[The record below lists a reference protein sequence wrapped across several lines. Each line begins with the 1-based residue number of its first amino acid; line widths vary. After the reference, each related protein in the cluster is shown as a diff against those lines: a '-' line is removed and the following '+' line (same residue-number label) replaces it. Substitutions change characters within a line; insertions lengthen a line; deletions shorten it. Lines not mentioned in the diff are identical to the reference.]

1 MLAGLT
7 HIASMSG
14 LKSWVG
20 NRNGISAPVQ
30 SATNGGSHTA
40 ITPVNRRQLAAAQAR
55 MPPPPTRL
63 ARQPLQVAVDRPE
76 APTNNSVAPSHRE
89 LEDRSR
95 VMAEQFDNQDH
106 FGGAFDTDVEGMDET
121 SILSETQVKD
131 SQVDDQG
138 AARTTHTWGTG
149 QLDKDWNHAI
159 NQVGDDQRDAPMGNY
174 EDENAEGTEDGEAS
188 GLEGEEDMSN
198 DEALA
203 PEDDATVVSMNLARE
218 LQEMKADSS
227 WRPLVERPKERA
239 SIFNQQNQ
247 AIPKPAV
254 RHFPERNTQGRGRAR
269 NGVHNTHN
277 AYSDI
282 TSGDSDLDDEND
294 EATRKKGQGP
304 TDLQN
309 GPYKSRKRPDS
320 QPKVVRVPQVK
331 QPHQMRPPPAQQ
343 PPEEV
348 PHRSVKQEQPLNHH
362 QSPDTG
368 PQSLEADKTDHPK
381 DIKPDLSDTNNNN
394 DNDETNSHQNAA
406 PPPTTTLLPEHP
418 PPHPRKRRL
427 SFDYDPTTLQT
438 MTYTDLQTQPFD
450 HNPNQPPSPLPES
463 LLSAPLPSKLQHIT
477 TLPDDADRST
487 FFSTLPLAEWEDAG
501 DWFVE
506 RFGELVKKMREART
520 ERRRVAAEFEDEV
533 ARRKEYVRRS
543 REGVEG
549 EMRKMRKGGED
560 VLRNKVS

>member
-1 MLAGLT
+1 MFAGLT

-14 LKSWVG
+14 MKSWVG

-30 SATNGGSHTA
+30 SVTNGGSHA
-40 ITPVNRRQLAAAQAR
+40 AMTPANRRQLAAAQAR

-76 APTNNSVAPSHRE
+76 VPTYNSNAPSQRE
-89 LEDRSR
+89 KEDRST
-95 VMAEQFDNQDH
+95 VMAEHFDDQDP

-138 AARTTHTWGTG
+138 AARAANAWNTR

-159 NQVGDDQRDAPMGNY
+159 NQPGNDQHDAPMGNY

-188 GLEGEEDMSN
+188 GLEGEEDMSD

-203 PEDDATVVSMNLARE
+203 PEDDATVVSMNLVRE

-239 SIFNQQNQ
+239 SLVNQHNQ

-254 RHFPERNTQGRGRAR
+254 RNFPEPITQARGRALYD
-269 NGVHNTHN
+269 VHNTHH
-277 AYSDI
+277 AWSDI
-282 TSGDSDLDDEND
+282 TSGDSDVDEEND
-294 EATRKKGQGP
+294 EVTRKKEQGP
-304 TDLQN
+304 TNRQN
-309 GPYKSRKRPDS
+309 GPHKSRKRPDS

-331 QPHQMRPPPAQQ
+331 QPHQIRAPPAQR

-348 PHRSVKQEQPLNHH
+348 PHRSVKQEQPLNHL
-362 QSPDTG
+362 DTG
-368 PQSLEADKTDHPK
+368 PQSPNTDKTTHPK
-381 DIKPDLSDTNNNN
+381 DIKPDLSDTNN
-394 DNDETNSHQNAA
+394 DNRTDPNQNAA
-406 PPPTTTLLPEHP
+406 PRPITTLLPEHP
-418 PPHPRKRRL
+418 PPPPRKRHL
-427 SFDYDPTTLQT
+427 SLDYDPTTLQT

-450 HNPNQPPSPLPES
+450 HNPRPPPPPLPES
-463 LLSAPLPSKLQHIT
+463 LLTAPLPSRLEHIA
-477 TLPDDADRST
+477 TLPDEADRST
-487 FFSTLPLAEWEDAG
+487 FFATLPLTEWEEAG

-506 RFGELVKKMREART
+506 RFGELVKKMRGART

-533 ARRKEYVRRS
+533 ARREEYVRRS
-543 REGVEG
+543 REGVES